1 MFVNKLFTYFTVHIP
16 KNKKGFNVKSST
28 YYFQMKTKILGD
40 LQICINI
47 PLKTGTANGS
57 FEEVETAEHI

>member
-1 MFVNKLFTYFTVHIP
+1 MFVNKLFTYFTLHIP

-28 YYFQMKTKILGD
+28 YFQMKTKILGD

-47 PLKTGTANGS
+47 PLITGTNC
-57 FEEVETAEHI
+57 

>member
-47 PLKTGTANGS
+47 PLITGTNC
-57 FEEVETAEHI
+57 